1 MDFARNS
8 ESEDAIW
15 QVQHGY
21 ATKVAAVALSA
32 EHIGRGVYSAL
43 YRDFEWLH
51 LSGFTPRA
59 DGGVDVE
66 YLTVEKLPIDERI
79 DGNVR
84 TVVSGTK
91 VKKHIVAVPA
101 AVEITISNDPV
112 TRPVGKRNTA
122 VTTTTVETLEDELA

>member
-8 ESEDAIW
+8 ESEDASW
-15 QVQHGY
+15 QVEHGY
-21 ATKVAAVALSA
+21 ATKVAAGALSA
-32 EHIGRGVYSAL
+32 EHIGRGVIELLHHDFRWL
-43 YRDFEWLH
+43 Y

-66 YLTVEKLPIDERI
+66 YLTVERLKVDELI

-84 TVVSGTK
+84 TVVSGSN

-101 AVEITISNDPV
+101 TVEITISNDPV
-112 TRPVGKRNTA
+112 SRPVGKRVTA
-122 VTTTTVETLEDELA
+122 ITTTTMETLEDELA

>member
-8 ESEDAIW
+8 DSEEANW
-15 QVQHGY
+15 QVKRGY
-21 ATKVAAVALSA
+21 AVKVTAGGLSA
-32 EHIGRGVYSAL
+32 EHIGRGVIEVL
-43 YRDFEWLH
+43 YRDSEWLY

-66 YLTVEKLPIDERI
+66 YLTVEKLKVDERI
-79 DGNVR
+79 DDNVR
-84 TVVSGTK
+84 TVVHGTK

-101 AVEITISNDPV
+101 AVEMTISNHSV
-112 TRPVGKRNTA
+112 MRPVGKRVTA